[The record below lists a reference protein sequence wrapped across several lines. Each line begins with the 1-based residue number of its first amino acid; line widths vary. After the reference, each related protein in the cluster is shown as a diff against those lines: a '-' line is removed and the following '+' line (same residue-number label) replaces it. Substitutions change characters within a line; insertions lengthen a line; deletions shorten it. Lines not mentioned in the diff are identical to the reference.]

1 MFWKSQPVDKHL
13 VCREKGAICKLQMQM
28 HTVQRLD
35 ST

>member
-1 MFWKSQPVDKHL
+1 
-13 VCREKGAICKLQMQM
+13 MQM